1 MLLPADEI
9 FMENN
14 CYSKLECLLINLN
27 VAQLHFVPAF
37 WKEHLKVSK
46 NWNNVWQ
53 NNKVAWPSGLRRW
66 FKAPVSSEAWV
77 QIPPLPKTFSS
88 FSVLSYL
95 FKALFYSKPRFWVVI
110 KKYIAN
116 ICSNLFSELKTQ
128 ILMRLE
134 TGICFTPS
142 EAQICF
148 DLVITF
154 CCYIF
159 SIVHKVHVL

>member
-1 MLLPADEI
+1 MLLPADGI
-9 FMENN
+9 FIENN
-14 CYSKLECLLINLN
+14 RSSKLECLLINLN
-27 VAQLHFVPAF
+27 EAQFNFVPSF
-37 WKEHLKVSK
+37 WKEHLIVSK
-46 NWNNVWQ
+46 YWDYNFNH
-53 NNKVAWPSGLRRW
+53 NKVAWPSGLRRW

-77 QIPPLPKTFSS
+77 QIPPLPKNFLLFLFCPT
-88 FSVLSYL
+88 YL
-95 FKALFYSKPRFWVVI
+95 KRCFLQNLVFKSLLRNM
-110 KKYIAN
+110 N
-116 ICSNLFSELKTQ
+116 ICFNLFSELKTQ

-159 SIVHKVHVL
+159 SIVDKVQVL